1 MRRGDFYM
9 TVLKSRFASL
19 PGEVLPRPS
28 IYAKPKTVVPPGQPV
43 TIVCQ
48 SPAGAEVFRLEKKSE
63 SNEYED
69 QRKVPQHDSQEAEA
83 RFHITASKATAGH
96 YFCRYH
102 KGNSWSKHSE
112 LLELVVTDEDI
123 STLPSGL
130 CQAPGSCP
138 QLVHCP

>member
-1 MRRGDFYM
+1 M

-48 SPAGAEVFRLEKKSE
+48 SPAGAEVFRLEKKGE
-63 SNEYED
+63 RNKYED